1 MFRKRKPEPQARQTA
16 KPTVKLTAAE
26 KREISR
32 ILETARGDGKPHS
45 AQDTIPFRQMYPDGL
60 CRLDDTTWSRCLE
73 FEDVNYQLA
82 KPDDQTAIFEA
93 LCDMYNAHDA
103 SIGMELSLVCRK
115 VNKADF
121 RKRIEIAAQE
131 DKFDTVRALYTDMLR
146 GQLEHGNNG
155 MVKTKFLVLTIE
167 AKNSKEAKARFSRIM
182 LDALNYFK
190 AMGALAKVLDGKEWL
205 EMLHGILH
213 QDGERF
219 AFEWSWLA
227 PSGLSVQDFIAP
239 SSFRFGEARKF
250 TMADKFCAVSFLQ
263 ISAPEMDDRML
274 TELLDTDSG
283 LLVSLHIRSMD
294 QNEAIKTVKRKI
306 TDIDS
311 MKIDAQKKAVREG
324 FDMDII
330 PTDLATYAGEAKNIL
345 RDLQSRN
352 ERMFLMTF
360 LVVNFADSKQ
370 KLENDLLRA
379 ASVAQKYNCSL
390 VRLDFQQEDG
400 FVSALPLGVNQI
412 RIERGLTTSA
422 VAIFVPFISQ
432 ELFQSGEALYYG
444 LNATSGN
451 MILADRKQLKT
462 PNGLILGTPGS
473 GKSFS
478 AKREILNVFLV
489 TKDDIII
496 CDPEAEYF
504 PLVHRLGGQVIKIS
518 PTSSQYVN
526 PMDMSLNY
534 SEDDNPLALKSDFI
548 LSFCELAA
556 GGRNG
561 LEPVEKTVI
570 DRAVRVVYRPYLAD
584 PKPENVPVLGDLYD
598 EIRRQPEPEAQR
610 IAAALELYVHGSLN
624 VFNHRTNVDINNR
637 LVCFDIKELG
647 KQLKNLG
654 MLVIQDQ
661 VWNRVTVNRSEGK
674 STRYYVDEFH
684 LLLRG
689 EVGAWSVEIWKR
701 FRKWGGI
708 PTGITQNI
716 KDLLASPEIENIF
729 ENSDFIYLLNQASG
743 DRKILCE
750 RLNISTQQA
759 AHISNAGPG
768 EGLIFFGN
776 VILPFVDDFPKDN
789 ELYSIMTTK
798 LGETGKGGAV
808 HE

>member
-1 MFRKRKPEPQARQTA
+1 MFKKA
-16 KPTVKLTAAE
+16 KPQKEAAPVKARRKLTPAE
-26 KREISR
+26 KREIR
-32 ILETARGDGKPHS
+32 KVLEAARGDGKPHS
-45 AQDTIPFRQMYPDGL
+45 AQDTLPFRQIYPDGL
-60 CRLDDTTWSRCLE
+60 CKLDDKSWSRCIE

-82 KPDDQTAIFEA
+82 QPDGQTAIFEA

-115 VNKADF
+115 VNKEDF
-121 RKRIEIAAQE
+121 RKRIEIAAQG
-131 DKFDTVRALYTDMLR
+131 DKFDGVRALYTDMLR

-167 AKNSKEAKARFSRIM
+167 ADNIKTARARFSRIV
-182 LDALNYFK
+182 LDALNHFK
-190 AMGALAKVLDGKEWL
+190 AMGALAKELNGREWL
-205 EMLHGILH
+205 EVLHGILH
-213 QDGERF
+213 PDGDRF
-219 AFEWSWLA
+219 RFEWDWLA
-227 PSGLSVQDFIAP
+227 PSGLHVKDFICP
-239 SSFRFGEARKF
+239 SSFRFGESRRFQMGGKF
-250 TMADKFCAVSFLQ
+250 GAVSFLQ
-263 ISAPEMDDRML
+263 ITAPEMNDRL
-274 TELLDTDSG
+274 LADLLDTDSTI
-283 LLVSLHIRSMD
+283 LVSLHIRSMD

-306 TDIDS
+306 TDLDS
-311 MKIDAQKKAVREG
+311 MKIDAQKRAAREG
-324 FDMDII
+324 FDMDIL
-330 PTDLATYAGEAKNIL
+330 PSDLATYAGEAKNIL

-360 LVVNFADSKQ
+360 LVVNIADTKQ
-370 KLENDLLRA
+370 KLDNDVFRA
-379 ASVAQKYNCSL
+379 SSVAQKYNCQL
-390 VRLDFQQEDG
+390 TRLDFQQEQG
-400 FVSALPLGVNQI
+400 LVSALPLGVNQI
-412 RIERGLTTSA
+412 KIQRGLTTSS
-422 VAIFVPFISQ
+422 VSIFVPFISQ
-432 ELFQSGEALYYG
+432 ELFQGGEALYYG

-478 AKREILNVFLV
+478 AKREILNVFLI

-561 LEPVEKTVI
+561 LEPVEKTLI
-570 DRAVRVVYRPYLAD
+570 DRAVRTVYRPYLAD
-584 PKPENVPVLGDLYD
+584 PRPENVPILGDLYD
-598 EIRRQPEPEAQR
+598 EIKRQPEPEAQR

-674 STRYYVDEFH
+674 ATRYYVDEFH

-689 EVGAWSVEIWKR
+689 EVGSWSVEIWKR

-716 KDLLASPEIENIF
+716 KDLLASAEIENIF

-750 RLNISTQQA
+750 RLNISNQQA
-759 AHISNAGPG
+759 AHISNSGPG
-768 EGLIFFGN
+768 QGLIFFGN
-776 VILPFVDDFPKDN
+776 VILPFMDHFPQDN

-798 LGETGKGGAV
+798 PGESIISDSD
-808 HE
+808 

>member
-1 MFRKRKPEPQARQTA
+1 MSAKTEPANKPVRK
-16 KPTVKLTAAE
+16 LSAAE
-26 KREISR
+26 RREIR
-32 ILETARGDGKPHS
+32 KVIQAARGDGKPHS
-45 AQDTIPFRQMYPDGL
+45 AQDTLPFLQMYPDGL
-60 CRLDDTTWSRCLE
+60 CRLDATTWSRCIE

-82 KPDDQTAIFEA
+82 QPDDQTAIFEA

-103 SIGMELSLVCRK
+103 SIGMQLALVSRRM
-115 VNKADF
+115 NREDF
-121 RKRIEIAAQE
+121 VKRIEIAAQN
-131 DKFDTVRALYTDMLR
+131 DQFDRIRSLYTQMLR
-146 GQLEHGNNG
+146 RQLERGNNG
-155 MVKTKFLVLTIE
+155 LVKTKLLVLTIE
-167 AKNSKEAKARFSRIM
+167 AGNIKTARARFSRIV
-182 LDALNYFK
+182 LDALGHFK
-190 AMGALAKVLDGKEWL
+190 VMGALAKQLDGKEWL
-205 EMLHGILH
+205 EILHGILH
-213 QDGERF
+213 PDGERF
-219 AFEWSWLA
+219 SFEWNWLA
-227 PSGLSVQDFIAP
+227 PSGLSVKDFIAP
-239 SSFRFGEARKF
+239 SSFRFGESRRF
-250 TMADKFCAVSFLQ
+250 QMADKYCAASFLQ
-263 ISAPEMDDRML
+263 ITAPEMDDRML

-294 QNEAIKTVKRKI
+294 QAEAIKTVKRKI
-306 TDIDS
+306 TDLDS

-324 FDMDII
+324 FDMDIL

-360 LVVNFADSKQ
+360 LVVNFADTKQ
-370 KLENDLLRA
+370 KLDNDLLRA

-390 VRLDFQQEDG
+390 TRLDFQQEQG
-400 FVSALPLGVNQI
+400 FVSALPLGINQI
-412 RIERGLTTSA
+412 KIQRGLTTSA
-422 VAIFVPFISQ
+422 VAVFVPFTTQ
-432 ELFQSGEALYYG
+432 EIFQGDEALYYG

-451 MILADRKQLKT
+451 MILADRKKLKT
-462 PNGLILGTPGS
+462 PNGIILGTPGS

-478 AKREILNVFLV
+478 AKRSILNVFLV

-504 PLVHRLGGQVIKIS
+504 PLVDRLQGQVIKIS
-518 PTSSQYVN
+518 PTSDQYVN
-526 PMDMSLNY
+526 PMDLNLNY

-561 LEPVEKTVI
+561 LEPVEKTLI
-570 DRAVRVVYRPYLAD
+570 DRAVRTVYRPYLAD
-584 PKPENVPVLGDLYD
+584 PKPENVPILTDLYD
-598 EIRRQPEPEAQR
+598 EIKRQPEPEAQR
-610 IAAALELYVHGSLN
+610 VASALELYVHGSLN

-661 VWNRVTVNRSEGK
+661 VWNRVSQNRDTGK
-674 STRYYVDEFH
+674 STWYFVDEFH

-729 ENSDFIYLLNQASG
+729 ENSDFVYLLNQASG

-750 RLNISTQQA
+750 RLNISKQQA
-759 AHISNAGPG
+759 AHISNSGPG
-768 EGLIFFGN
+768 QGLIFFGN
-776 VILPFVDDFPKDN
+776 VILPFVDNFPKDN
-789 ELYSIMTTK
+789 ELYAIMTTK
-798 LGETGKGGAV
+798 PGETQTKPITT
-808 HE
+808 